1 MFKNFIK
8 LNDKK
13 KKNIFFFKNSFFFF
27 FFFFFFF
34 DYLNLSCWDNY
45 VLKKATSKSKNSYS
59 STLFYFNESI
69 FKKLKLSTK
78 PLKSKVAS
86 KALCIT
92 FNKKRISTPKL
103 LNLFY
108 DQNKVHE
115 KLLKKKEKKELLKK
129 EEELQKFV
137 WNKPLKRT
145 FNIKNIID
153 FPEYIDTVDF
163 LYAGWV
169 HPSFERK
176 KHAIFIKSL
185 KDKNDARALNVW
197 DYKFYK
203 LVRTSGF
210 YKLVKKN
217 AFKDKLQVYSDEAF
231 VDLLSW
237 YYALKNPKE
246 RKPQHNRWYHYNK
259 YFEKNAKNIK
269 PLFWNKVNKW
279 TEISMVSFNFW
290 WKKPKHLNITYK
302 MLIRSE
308 DYSNRLKYKFQWKL
322 WYNYIYHVRIVGS
335 FWYEDE
341 LKVRDVDLFWK
352 KENKRMRKYLLD
364 DCFDTLKEMYI
375 FEREKTTP
383 KLAMLEVTNYSFFH
397 PIHVGQ
403 GKIFA
408 DWYIK
413 LRNAGLEDHI
423 PKRWRQ
429 RSVNIVVRNKFTGFV
444 EPPVFSLYDY
454 NK

>member
-1 MFKNFIK
+1 
-8 LNDKK
+8 
-13 KKNIFFFKNSFFFF
+13 
-27 FFFFFFF
+27 
-34 DYLNLSCWDNY
+34 
-45 VLKKATSKSKNSYS
+45 
-59 STLFYFNESI
+59 
-69 FKKLKLSTK
+69 
-78 PLKSKVAS
+78 
-86 KALCIT
+86 
-92 FNKKRISTPKL
+92 
-103 LNLFY
+103 
-108 DQNKVHE
+108 
-115 KLLKKKEKKELLKK
+115 
-129 EEELQKFV
+129 
-137 WNKPLKRT
+137 
-145 FNIKNIID
+145 
-153 FPEYIDTVDF
+153 
-163 LYAGWV
+163 
-169 HPSFERK
+169 
-176 KHAIFIKSL
+176 
-185 KDKNDARALNVW
+185 
-197 DYKFYK
+197 
-203 LVRTSGF
+203 
-210 YKLVKKN
+210 
-217 AFKDKLQVYSDEAF
+217 
-231 VDLLSW
+231 
-237 YYALKNPKE
+237 
-246 RKPQHNRWYHYNK
+246 
-259 YFEKNAKNIK
+259 
-269 PLFWNKVNKW
+269 
-279 TEISMVSFNFW
+279 
-290 WKKPKHLNITYK
+290 